1 MLIKIGD
8 AWVDPEEIAGIA
20 PGTLPPHDVQ
30 NPLIWIRLRGN
41 SGSLQAHTTMDEA
54 EAALIDAGYIEPLE
68 GDDAVEL
75 SEDEEK
81 ELRAFYDQGFEYIA
95 RDCDN
100 KLFAYKEEPCRDG
113 GYWFS
118 PGGTQPVAVNGAFHF
133 VDADAREARSIAWL
147 LCL

>member
-1 MLIKIGD
+1 MV
-8 AWVDPEEIAGIA
+8 VDSYDSHVEVKPMICIHLRCGSS
-20 PGTLPPHDVQ
+20 H
-30 NPLIWIRLRGN
+30 WIH
-41 SGSLQAHTTMDEA
+41 STMDEA
-54 EAALIDAGYIEPLE
+54 EAALIDAGYIEPPE

-118 PGGTQPVAVNGAFHF
+118 PGGTQPVAVEGAFLF

-147 LCL
+147 LCE

>member
-1 MLIKIGD
+1 MICDSYDSHLEVQPQICIHLRHGS
-8 AWVDPEEIAGIA
+8 
-20 PGTLPPHDVQ
+20 GT
-30 NPLIWIRLRGN
+30 WIH
-41 SGSLQAHTTMDEA
+41 STMDEA

-75 SEDEEK
+75 SEEEEQ
-81 ELRAFYDQGFEYIA
+81 ELRAFYDQGFAYIA

-118 PGGTQPVAVNGAFHF
+118 PGGTQPVAVEGAFLF

-147 LCL
+147 LCE

>member
-1 MLIKIGD
+1 
-8 AWVDPEEIAGIA
+8 
-20 PGTLPPHDVQ
+20 
-30 NPLIWIRLRGN
+30 
-41 SGSLQAHTTMDEA
+41 
-54 EAALIDAGYIEPLE
+54 
-68 GDDAVEL
+68 VEL

-118 PGGTQPVAVNGAFHF
+118 PGGTQPVAVEGAFLF

-147 LCL
+147 LCE

>member
-1 MLIKIGD
+1 MLVKIGD
-8 AWVDPEEIAGIA
+8 CFVDPEEIVGIA
-20 PGTLPPHDVQ
+20 PGPQPPHEVQ
-30 NPLIWIRLRGN
+30 DPIIGIRLRGN
-41 SGSLQAHTTMDEA
+41 SGSLPVHTTMDEA

-75 SEDEEK
+75 SEEEEQ
-81 ELRAFYDQGFEYIA
+81 ELRAFYDQGFAYIA

-118 PGGTQPVAVNGAFHF
+118 PGGTQPVAVEGAFLF
-133 VDADAREARSIAWL
+133 VDADAREPRSIAWL
-147 LCL
+147 LRE

>member
-1 MLIKIGD
+1 MICDSYDSHL
-8 AWVDPEEIAGIA
+8 E
-20 PGTLPPHDVQ
+20 VQ
-30 NPLIWIRLRGN
+30 PQICIHLRHGSVTWIH
-41 SGSLQAHTTMDEA
+41 STMDEA
-54 EAALIDAGYIEPLE
+54 EAALIDAGVIEPLE
-68 GDDAVEL
+68 DDAVEL
-75 SEDEEK
+75 SEEEKK

-118 PGGTQPVAVNGAFHF
+118 PGGTQPVAVEGAFLF

-147 LCL
+147 LRE